1 MESTVRQGD
10 SLQPGL
16 IMTTH
21 TNETPNYAKA
31 RKDVQARKP
40 KSNYLLVEV
49 AYDKKYILSYEDGIK
64 LIAALEKAEQL
75 SKEYGK
81 PARIHGIKEPIEC
94 RAFPSIE
101 YERIKLAALLQVD
114 PESIPEEAFE

>member
-1 MESTVRQGD
+1 
-10 SLQPGL
+10 
-16 IMTTH
+16 MTTQ
-21 TNETPNYAKA
+21 TSETPNYAKA

-49 AYDKKYILSYEDGIK
+49 AYNKSYILPYEDGIK

-75 SKEYGK
+75 SKEYGI
-81 PARIHGIKEPIEC
+81 PARIHGIKEHIEC
-94 RAFPSIE
+94 LPFSSME

-114 PESIPEEAFE
+114 PESIPEETFD